1 MRLVD
6 VDKLPINKVGSI
18 RVVLLDDINEAKTY
32 VPKYTEVAPADTID
46 VRWLQKRMID
56 GIGQNIYSDEHLDS
70 KYFAIINSY
79 IDEYKREV
87 QNALDKCE

>member
-1 MRLVD
+1 MRLID
-6 VDKLPINKVGSI
+6 ADRLPVSKVGKI
-18 RVVLLDDINEAKTY
+18 PVVLWDDIANAKTHFIK
-32 VPKYTEVAPADTID
+32 VKEVAPADMID

-79 IDEYKREV
+79 IDQYKREV
-87 QNALDKCE
+87 QNADK